1 MANKCW
7 TQDMNNIINDWN
19 NVANDICS
27 FAVKKT
33 KCYAHG
39 GIDALLRGIATLNP
53 FGSIVKNIRGQR

>member
-1 MANKCW
+1 
-7 TQDMNNIINDWN
+7 MNNISNDLN

-53 FGSIVKNIRGQR
+53 FGSIVKCTRGQR